1 MEIIMLLVVDVGN
14 TNIAFGAYEENALAA
29 TWRMATVKN
38 KTSDEI
44 GIFLLDILKVKNIE
58 KERIT
63 DCIISSVVPPIMYSL
78 THAIRKYLA
87 VEPLIV
93 NNSMDFGLK
102 IKYENAAEVGADRL
116 VNAYAAYEMYGGPL
130 VIIDFGTATTFCA
143 VSDKGEYLGGA
154 ICPGVKIS
162 LEALYENTAKLPR
175 VDIGKPE
182 HVIGASTVEAMKS
195 GTFYSYV
202 GGVDYIADKFKQ
214 ELGEKTRVVATGG
227 LARLISE
234 DSKLI
239 DIVNPNITIDG
250 LNMLYNKIKGR

>member
-1 MEIIMLLVVDVGN
+1 MLLVVDVGN
-14 TNIAFGAYEENALAA
+14 TNIAFGVYDEDTLVA
-29 TWRMATVKN
+29 TWRMSTVKN

-44 GIFLLDILKVKNIE
+44 GIFLLDILKIKNIQ
-58 KERIT
+58 KESVT

-78 THAIRKYLA
+78 THAIRKYLSLD
-87 VEPLIV
+87 PITV
-93 NNSMDFGLK
+93 NNGMDFGLK
-102 IKYENAAEVGADRL
+102 IKYANAAEVGADRL

-143 VSDKGEYLGGA
+143 VSEKGEYLGGA
-154 ICPGVKIS
+154 ICPGIKIS

-182 HVIGASTVEAMKS
+182 HVIGASTVDAMKS

-202 GGVDYIADKFKQ
+202 GGVDYIADKFKN
-214 ELGEKTRVVATGG
+214 ELGEKTKVVATGG

-250 LNMLYNKIKGR
+250 LNMLYKKLSGK

>member
-1 MEIIMLLVVDVGN
+1 MLLVIDVGN
-14 TNIAFGAYEENALAA
+14 TNIAFGVYDGDVLAA
-29 TWRMATVKN
+29 TWRMSTVKN

-44 GIFLLDILKVKNIE
+44 GIFLLDILKIKNIE
-58 KERIT
+58 KELVT

-78 THAIRKYLA
+78 THAVRKYMA
-87 VEPLIV
+87 VEPIVV
-93 NNSMDFGLK
+93 NNEMDFGLK
-102 IKYENAAEVGADRL
+102 IKYENASEVGADRL

-175 VDIGKPE
+175 VDIGKPKN
-182 HVIGASTVEAMKS
+182 VIGASTVEAMRS

-202 GGVDYIADKFKQ
+202 GGVDYIAGKFKQ
-214 ELGEKTRVVATGG
+214 ELGENTKVVATGG
-227 LARLISE
+227 LARLIAE
-234 DSKLI
+234 DSCLI
-239 DIVNPNITIDG
+239 DIVNPNITIEG
-250 LNMLYNKIKGR
+250 LNMLYKKITENKD

>member
-1 MEIIMLLVVDVGN
+1 MLLVVDVGN
-14 TNIAFGAYEENALAA
+14 TNIAFGVYDNDTLSA
-29 TWRMATVKN
+29 TWRMSTIKN

-44 GIFLLDILKVKNIE
+44 GIFLLDILKVKDIN
-58 KERIT
+58 KEFIT

-78 THAIRKYLA
+78 THAIRKYLS
-87 VEPLIV
+87 VEPIVV
-93 NNSMDFGLK
+93 NNGMDFGLE
-102 IKYENAAEVGADRL
+102 IKYENASEVGADRL
-116 VNAYAAYEMYGGPL
+116 VNAYAAFEMYGGPL

-143 VSDKGEYLGGA
+143 VSENGAYLGGA

-182 HVIGASTVEAMKS
+182 NVIGASTVEAMKS

-202 GGVDYIADKFKQ
+202 GGVDYIAAKFKA
-214 ELGEKTRVVATGG
+214 ELGENTKVVATGG

-239 DIVNPNITIDG
+239 DIVNSNITIEG
-250 LNMLYNKIKGR
+250 LNMLYKKISGK

>member
-1 MEIIMLLVVDVGN
+1 MLLVVDVGN
-14 TNIAFGAYEENALAA
+14 TNIAFGVYNGDTLAA
-29 TWRMATVKN
+29 TWRMSTVKN

-44 GIFLLDILKVKNIE
+44 GIFLIDILKI
-58 KERIT
+58 KELKKEMIT

-78 THAIRKYLA
+78 THAIRKYLS
-87 VEPLIV
+87 VDPVVV
-93 NNSMDFGLK
+93 NNNMDFGLK
-102 IKYENAAEVGADRL
+102 IKYANAAEVGADRL

-143 VSDKGEYLGGA
+143 VSGKGEYLGGA

-202 GGVDYIADKFKQ
+202 GGVDYIAEKFKT
-214 ELGEKTRVVATGG
+214 ELGEDTKVVATGG

-250 LNMLYNKIKGR
+250 LNMLYKKISTK